1 MKRTALLAT
10 LALAAV
16 SPAVAQAAPAAS
28 RTLTYAYT
36 GAVGASTPAASG
48 ALKCQSGMNACW
60 DFTTV
65 KGEKTVKIS
74 AKDSTG
80 TQIGLQVYTG
90 GDYAGTIQT
99 FCGAGEL
106 AVPPKATTVVSVR
119 PALGACPGLPTSGTL
134 TAVITRK

>member
-10 LALAAV
+10 LVLAAV
-16 SPAVAQAAPAAS
+16 TPAAAHAAPAKS

-36 GAVGASTPAASG
+36 GAVGASTPAVSG
-48 ALKCQSGMNACW
+48 ALKCQSGMSACW

-74 AKDSTG
+74 AKDGTG

-90 GDYAGTIQT
+90 GDYAGTVQT
-99 FCGAGEL
+99 FCGSGEIT
-106 AVPPKATTVVSVR
+106 VTPKAATVISVR
-119 PALGACPGLPTSGTL
+119 PAVGVCPALPTSGTL
-134 TAVITRK
+134 TAVITRT